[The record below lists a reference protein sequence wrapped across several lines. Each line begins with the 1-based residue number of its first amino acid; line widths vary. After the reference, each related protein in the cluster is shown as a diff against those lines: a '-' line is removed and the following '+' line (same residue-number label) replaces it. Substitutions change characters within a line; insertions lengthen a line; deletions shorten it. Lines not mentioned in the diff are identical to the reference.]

1 MNRPFSQ
8 RQSLLK
14 FAPMQCTK
22 GEKASYCLACLISL
36 VEQVRTLRE
45 LSFDMWGIVRERP
58 EYGYATY
65 FFEFLDFLP
74 INWQIKHLV
83 TAMKLP
89 SCSRVTLIENKAL
102 LGVSSREGT
111 GATMS
116 GDITYILKAWWQS
129 HSKWP
134 YPTAILSS
142 CGLDNFNNPFGNL
155 GEKEKNEK
163 IIGADATSEQ
173 QASKEDEQL
182 IDSILDEVRVRFIGF
197 GSEEDE
203 WVNVKKAIREHS
215 LPLEHSKCGKLEVGD
230 LVNF

>member
-1 MNRPFSQ
+1 MNRLFSQ

-36 VEQVRTLRE
+36 VEQ
-45 LSFDMWGIVRERP
+45 WGIVRERP

-65 FFEFLDFLP
+65 LFEFLDFLP

-116 GDITYILKAWWQS
+116 GDTTYILKAWWQS

-134 YPTAILSS
+134 YPT
-142 CGLDNFNNPFGNL
+142 
-155 GEKEKNEK
+155 
-163 IIGADATSEQ
+163 
-173 QASKEDEQL
+173 
-182 IDSILDEVRVRFIGF
+182 EVQVRFIGF

-230 LVNF
+230 LRISFSGHFRYVLKR

>member
-1 MNRPFSQ
+1 MNR
-8 RQSLLK
+8 SLLK

-45 LSFDMWGIVRERP
+45 LSFEDIYNFGIGLHNRIVRERP

-102 LGVSSREGT
+102 LSVSSREGT
-111 GATMS
+111 EATMS
-116 GDITYILKAWWQS
+116 GDTTYILKAWWQS

-134 YPTAILSS
+134 YPT
-142 CGLDNFNNPFGNL
+142 
-155 GEKEKNEK
+155 KEKNEK

-173 QASKEDEQL
+173 QASNEDEQ
-182 IDSILDEVRVRFIGF
+182 EVRVRFIGF

-230 LVNF
+230 LVNFVEDSRTLCYSLFTRHLDLFAS

>member
-1 MNRPFSQ
+1 MNRYGVLSHSFSLFSQ

-36 VEQVRTLRE
+36 VEQARYLQFRNWPVEWGWCRDLQ
-45 LSFDMWGIVRERP
+45 SFIFVFERHNRIVRERP

-102 LGVSSREGT
+102 L
-111 GATMS
+111 
-116 GDITYILKAWWQS
+116 
-129 HSKWP
+129 
-134 YPTAILSS
+134 
-142 CGLDNFNNPFGNL
+142 
-155 GEKEKNEK
+155 
-163 IIGADATSEQ
+163 
-173 QASKEDEQL
+173 
-182 IDSILDEVRVRFIGF
+182 VRVRFIGF

-230 LVNF
+230 LIHFSRNI